1 MVDNTSAFH
10 SSEYDRK
17 IRQTFPYYEDFFAQ
31 VVELVRTVHAGPVC
45 WLDVGCGTGMMGSAA
60 FGNIPLER
68 FVFMDSSE
76 GMIGRAK
83 ERFRF
88 PNAEFSVRDVRDL
101 QYENEFDVITAIQV
115 FHFLQA
121 EERRTVLR
129 QCHAALKENGILVS
143 FENIAPFTETG
154 KTVCLEKWRRFQ
166 MEQGKSREETE
177 GHISRYGKDYF
188 PITIE
193 EHLRLLRESGFRVV
207 EMLWFSNT
215 QAGFWAMK

>member
-31 VVELVRTVHAGPVC
+31 VIELVETVHAGPVS
-45 WLDVGCGTGMMGSAA
+45 WLGCGTGMMGSAA

-76 GMIGRAK
+76 GMIAK
-83 ERFRF
+83 ARERFRF
-88 PNAEFSVRDVRDL
+88 PNAEFSVSDVRDL

-154 KTVCLEKWRRFQ
+154 KTVCPGGDRR
-166 MEQGKSREETE
+166 T
-177 GHISRYGKDYF
+177 YF
-188 PITIE
+188 P
-193 EHLRLLRESGFRVV
+193 LRKRLFPDYNRGASASSAGKRLPGRRNAVVFKYAGRLLGHEIRS
-207 EMLWFSNT
+207 LFSP
-215 QAGFWAMK
+215 AGHNG

>member
-1 MVDNTSAFH
+1 M
-10 SSEYDRK
+10 
-17 IRQTFPYYEDFFAQ
+17 
-31 VVELVRTVHAGPVC
+31 
-45 WLDVGCGTGMMGSAA
+45 
-60 FGNIPLER
+60 
-68 FVFMDSSE
+68 
-76 GMIGRAK
+76 
-83 ERFRF
+83 
-88 PNAEFSVRDVRDL
+88 
-101 QYENEFDVITAIQV
+101 

-193 EHLRLLRESGFRVV
+193 EHLRLLRESGFRAV

>member
-1 MVDNTSAFH
+1 MIDNTSAFH

-31 VVELVRTVHAGPVC
+31 VIELVETVHAGPVS

-60 FGNIPLER
+60 FGKIPLER

-88 PNAEFSVRDVRDL
+88 PNAEFSVSDVRDL

-129 QCHAALKENGILVS
+129 QCHAALKENGIL
-143 FENIAPFTETG
+143 
-154 KTVCLEKWRRFQ
+154 Q

>member
-1 MVDNTSAFH
+1 
-10 SSEYDRK
+10 
-17 IRQTFPYYEDFFAQ
+17 
-31 VVELVRTVHAGPVC
+31 
-45 WLDVGCGTGMMGSAA
+45 MMGSAA
-60 FGNIPLER
+60 FGNIPLEK

-88 PNAEFSVRDVRDL
+88 PNAEFSVSDVRDL

>member
-31 VVELVRTVHAGPVC
+31 VVELVRTVHAGPVS

-76 GMIGRAK
+76 GMIAK
-83 ERFRF
+83 ARERFRF
-88 PNAEFSVRDVRDL
+88 PNAEFSVSDVRDL

-154 KTVCLEKWRRFQ
+154 KTVCLEKWRRFH
-166 MEQGKSREETE
+166 KSREETE